1 LGGCGHAGHTGQAGH
16 CCCVGG
22 TDVHPAAN
30 SRIAAMWVILLEMAV
45 VLAILILIVW
55 WTWPKK
61 RKDD

>member
-1 LGGCGHAGHTGQAGH
+1 MHA
-16 CCCVGG
+16 
-22 TDVHPAAN
+22 AAN
-30 SRIAAMWVILLEMAV
+30 SKIAAMWVIFLEMAV

>member
-1 LGGCGHAGHTGQAGH
+1 M
-16 CCCVGG
+16 
-22 TDVHPAAN
+22 HPAAN